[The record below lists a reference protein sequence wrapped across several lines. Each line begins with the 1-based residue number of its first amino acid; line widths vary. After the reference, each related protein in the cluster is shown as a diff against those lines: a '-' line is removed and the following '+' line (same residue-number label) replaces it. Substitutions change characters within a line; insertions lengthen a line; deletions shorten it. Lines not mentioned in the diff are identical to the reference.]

1 MKTVH
6 KIAAGIG
13 VISSLASA
21 AYAQNSDTATAS
33 GTATI
38 IQPIATSKVTD
49 LGFGTIVKPAGGT
62 ATVSVD
68 AAGTRNVTGT
78 VATNAVGVSAAS
90 FNVVGEGGSAF
101 SVAVPTSFSMT
112 SGSNSLVV
120 TTVDNSGGGGTLT
133 GTIGN
138 ASTASFGVGG
148 NFTLNSA
155 TASGAYT
162 GTFAITASYN

>member
-6 KIAAGIG
+6 KILAGIG
-13 VISSLASA
+13 AISSLASA
-21 AYAQNSDTATAS
+21 AYAQATDTATATGS
-33 GTATI
+33 ATI
-38 IQPIATSKVTD
+38 IQPIAASKVAD
-49 LGFGTIVKPAGGT
+49 LAFGTIVKPASGT
-62 ATVSVD
+62 ATVAVD
-68 AAGTRNVTGT
+68 ADGARTVDGT
-78 VATNAVGVSAAS
+78 VAVGGGAAAAS

-101 SVAVPTSFSMT
+101 SVSVPSSFSMT
-112 SGSNSLVV
+112 SGANSLVV
-120 TTVDNSGGGGTLT
+120 TTVDNSGGGGTLS

-155 TASGAYT
+155 TTSGAYT

>member
-13 VISSLASA
+13 AISSLASA
-21 AYAQNSDTATAS
+21 AYAQNSATATAS
-33 GTATI
+33 GSATI
-38 IQPIATSKVTD
+38 IQPIAASKVAD
-49 LGFGTIVKPAGGT
+49 LAFGTIVKPASGT

-68 AAGTRNVTGT
+68 ADGNRTLAGGAV
-78 VATNAVGVSAAS
+78 AVGGGAGAAA
-90 FNVVGEGGSAF
+90 FNVVGEGGSTF
-101 SVAVPTSFSMT
+101 SVAVPASFSMT
-112 SGSNSLVV
+112 SGSSSLVV
-120 TTVDNSGGGGTLT
+120 STVDNSGGGGTLS
-133 GTIGN
+133 GAIGS

-155 TASGAYT
+155 TTSGAYT

>member
-1 MKTVH
+1 MRTVH
-6 KIAAGIG
+6 KVAIGIG
-13 VISSLASA
+13 ALSALASA

-33 GTATI
+33 GSATI
-38 IQPIATSKVTD
+38 VQPIAASKVAD
-49 LGFGTIVKPAGGT
+49 LAFGTIVKPASGT
-62 ATVSVD
+62 ATVAVD
-68 AAGTRNVTGT
+68 AEGARTLTGT
-78 VATNAVGVSAAS
+78 VAVGAGNTAAQ

-101 SVAVPTSFSMT
+101 SVSVPSSFSMT

-120 TTVDNSGGGGTLT
+120 STVDNSSGGGTLS

>member
-1 MKTVH
+1 MN
-6 KIAAGIG
+6 KIQKIVAGIG
-13 VISSLASA
+13 ALSSLATVA
-21 AYAQNSDTATAS
+21 HAQATDTATAS
-33 GTATI
+33 GSVSI
-38 IQPIATSKVTD
+38 IQPIAASKVTD
-49 LGFGTIVKPAGGT
+49 LTFGTIVKPSGGT

-68 AAGTRNVTGT
+68 AAGARTLDGT
-78 VATNAVGVSAAS
+78 VAVGGGAGAAT

-101 SVAVPTSFSMT
+101 TVSVPSSFSMT

-120 TTVDNSGGGGTLT
+120 STVDNAAGGGTLS

-155 TASGAYT
+155 TTSGAYT